1 MRKFFFTLMMALL
14 AVMTAVADTFTG
26 RVTSSTPPRAS
37 TRAPVRA
44 PARRNAYKI
53 PVSFFDITSSDDL
66 IRLNR
71 SLSYHTELQIIN

>member
-1 MRKFFFTLMMALL
+1 MRRYFFTLMMALL

-26 RVTSSTPPRAS
+26 RVTSSTQPRAS
-37 TRAPVRA
+37 TRASERA
-44 PARRNAYKI
+44 PARRKDSKI

-71 SLSYHTELQIIN
+71 SLSYHAELQIIN